1 MKRIALG
8 LVMVGAF
15 ALMAAQANAA
25 GLPECGHASALSL
38 HGTEPELSN
47 DSPLHYIV
55 GIGAIT
61 FAAAGTN
68 GPTGCTVS
76 HLDMIYNDNSSPQ
89 VGVGTFSGAPKGCYA
104 ANSALGGGVACF
116 DGADHQNVGGTLAPS
131 PDGNGAALL
140 NIDPSF
146 GWVDGAPG
154 AGDQPLSFTLQAAT
168 GGITVLGNSVSD
180 LGPTPTSPPPGSP
193 VLVITLQKQSTTAV
207 LPVTGANP
215 LACGPLG
222 CTGTGAATD
231 NGYGVAPYLGLS
243 ISLFE
248 GYGSPASNPFQTP
261 GVTGSFG
268 STISAL
274 QIFSNGQA
282 GGSASFSSND
292 NVGNTTGLN
301 NGDCDTNVFQTGNF
315 ADGTSNDAASI
326 VNPSPNCADAAAAAA
341 FQLSA
346 VQFGSTDTSDYVI
359 VTGLTDTPD
368 LGGALIP
375 AGIMSV
381 ALGLPSSP
389 PGKLVSTATVAQ
401 SLTSTTAGVPVTKVV
416 KLTNTSPAGCDVV
429 VSMATQTDAN
439 CSLSLSAG
447 TQVVEGDT
455 VNSNPTITC
464 LCNGTEDAGLTS
476 SLSVASSNCPV
487 ALGAGPVS
495 VTCNN

>member
-1 MKRIALG
+1 
-8 LVMVGAF
+8 
-15 ALMAAQANAA
+15 
-25 GLPECGHASALSL
+25 
-38 HGTEPELSN
+38 
-47 DSPLHYIV
+47 
-55 GIGAIT
+55 
-61 FAAAGTN
+61 
-68 GPTGCTVS
+68 
-76 HLDMIYNDNSSPQ
+76 
-89 VGVGTFSGAPKGCYA
+89 
-104 ANSALGGGVACF
+104 
-116 DGADHQNVGGTLAPS
+116 
-131 PDGNGAALL
+131 
-140 NIDPSF
+140 
-146 GWVDGAPG
+146 
-154 AGDQPLSFTLQAAT
+154 
-168 GGITVLGNSVSD
+168 
-180 LGPTPTSPPPGSP
+180 